1 MIAAPARTAAATRRT
16 RPGWRVSDFRLGKPR
31 GPVRGFGALLRGMVS
46 LGTESGSLAG
56 AWASLPVGDALS
68 APRRPCVSVRR
79 LQPPQ

>member
-1 MIAAPARTAAATRRT
+1 M
-16 RPGWRVSDFRLGKPR
+16 
-31 GPVRGFGALLRGMVS
+31 GFGALLRGMVS

-68 APRRPCVSVRR
+68 APQRPCVSVRR